1 MKRMQLDRKN
11 VSQYLKESK
20 FEQLFIEELGW
31 DRHTGK
37 LEVDVNG
44 EGYHLSVIAH
54 KRGMVTYTC
63 QLAGSRLT
71 IDDTIRKIEIQVA
84 KSAYQHLIIYTDA
97 NKVEQIWQWAKRE
110 HGKPIIRRH
119 YHYFTHQSGEPLIQK
134 LQSISFALEDEENLT
149 VVDVA
154 GRARQAFDIEKVTKK
169 FYDRFKKEHDAF
181 LEFINGIPDKEL
193 NRWYASVMLNRL
205 MFIYFIQKKG
215 FLDGDIKYLNNKL
228 AQSKQKAKDRYY
240 KDFLC
245 PLFFEGFAKP
255 QDQRSA
261 TMNKLLGNVPYLN
274 GGIFQ
279 KHQIEEFHGKN
290 IEVPDIA
297 FENIFTFFE
306 CYDWHLDDQP
316 TRNDKEINPD
326 VLGYIFEK
334 YINQKQMGAYYTKE
348 DITGYIAQNTVI
360 PRIFDL
366 AKEKCKIAFEG
377 EQSVWRLLK
386 DNPDRYI
393 YDAVKKGVKLEL
405 PKNIAD
411 GLTDVSK
418 RTEWNHSATDEYA
431 LPTEIWREV
440 VARRKRYEEA
450 TTKLVTGEIITIND
464 LITYNIDIR
473 QFAQDVVENCEG
485 PELLRAFWRVIVGRT
500 LSKSNEKFEAGISI
514 LDPTCGSGAFLFAA
528 LNILEPLYEA
538 CLERMRL
545 FVDDLERSGTKK
557 DHEKF
562 SDFKD
567 ILAEVKK
574 HSNAKYFIYKSIIV
588 NNLFGVDIMEEATE
602 ICKLR
607 LFLKLVAQ
615 VDTVEKIEPLPDI
628 DFNIRAGNTLVGYA
642 NLNEVK
648 HSMQGDFLKL
658 QELSDIEQEAESADQ
673 AFQQFRC
680 MQTQQNMDSA
690 SFSKAKTDLKEKLKI
705 MEDRLNGFLASEYG
719 VKEGTKKT
727 KEQYAKWISTHKPFH
742 WLIDYYGIMKNGG
755 FDVIIGNPPYVEYD
769 KKLKEQYVIFGYK
782 TFDCSNLHAFITERC
797 LNLVYNIGRIGLI
810 VPLPAINTLRMKSL
824 QQLIKPVSNSNGRS
838 VWVAAFDE
846 RPSNLFCGVD
856 QRLVIEVFG
865 PSQESPHLI
874 TTGIN
879 RWTASTRPN
888 LFPNL
893 SFTIQPNEV
902 MSLTNS
908 VLKIMNAQLE
918 SRMFELFYKN
928 APLNNYLAIKKS
940 GQLIAYRTAG
950 GRYWKIVLDTPF
962 ESESL
967 SNKIAYL
974 DGINGRQA
982 AAIIMSS
989 TFWWYYSSNF
999 DMYNLKDYMI
1009 FGFRFSHPNSETL
1022 KELDR
1027 LGGELK
1033 ISLLKNSRLDTVK
1046 SKTRGDVTSRRYI
1059 ASKCKNILDE
1069 VDTVLAKHYGFT
1081 DEELDFIINYDI
1093 KYRMGSGLND
1103 EED

>member
-1 MKRMQLDRKN
+1 MQLDRKN

-31 DRHTGK
+31 DRHTGT

-54 KRGMVTYTC
+54 KRGMVAYTC
-63 QLAGSRLT
+63 QLADSRLT
-71 IDDTIRKIEIQVA
+71 IDDTILKIEIQVA
-84 KSAYQHLIIYTDA
+84 KSAHEHLIIYTDA
-97 NKVEQIWQWAKRE
+97 NKAEQIWQWAKRE
-110 HGKPIIRRH
+110 PGKPIIRRH

-169 FYDRFKKEHDAF
+169 FYDLFQKEHNVF
-181 LEFINGIPDKEL
+181 LEFIDGIPDEEL
-193 NRWYASVMLNRL
+193 QRWYASVMLNRL

-215 FLDGDIKYLNNKL
+215 FLDDDIKYLNNKL
-228 AQSKQKAKDRYY
+228 AQSEQKSKDRYY

-255 QDQRSA
+255 QDQRLA

-279 KHQIEEFHGKN
+279 KHQIEEIHGKN

-377 EQSVWRLLK
+377 EQYVWRLLK

-405 PKNIAD
+405 PQNIAD

-418 RTEWNHSATDEYA
+418 RTEWNKSATDEYA

-440 VARRKRYEEA
+440 VARRERYDKVIG
-450 TTKLVTGEIITIND
+450 KLANGEIRTIND
-464 LITYNIDIR
+464 IITYNLDVC
-473 QFAQDVVENCEG
+473 QFAQDMVENCEG
-485 PELLRAFWRVIVGRT
+485 PELLRAFWHVIVGRIP
-500 LSKSNEKFEAGISI
+500 SKSNEKFEAGISI

-538 CLERMRL
+538 CLERMQL

-557 DHEKF
+557 DTEQF

-567 ILAEVKK
+567 ILTEVKK
-574 HSNAKYFIYKSIIV
+574 HSNAKYFIYKSIII
-588 NNLFGVDIMEEATE
+588 NNLFGVDIMEEAIE

-628 DFNIRAGNTLVGYA
+628 DFNIRAGNTLVGFA
-642 NLNEVK
+642 SINEVK
-648 HSMQGDFLKL
+648 RSMKGDFLKL
-658 QELSDIEQEAESADQ
+658 QELPAIEENAQIADK
-673 AFQQFRC
+673 AFQLFRY
-680 MQTQQNMDSA
+680 MQTQRNMEA
-690 SFSKAKTDLKEKLKI
+690 PKFAEAKSVLKEKLKTL
-705 MEDRLNGFLASEYG
+705 EENLNIHLAGEYG
-719 VKEGTKKT
+719 IKEGTKQG
-727 KEQYAKWISTHKPFH
+727 KEQYSNWLSSHKPFH
-742 WLIDYYGIMKNGG
+742 WFIDFYGIIKNGG
-755 FDVIIGNPPYVEYD
+755 FDVIIGNPPYIEYSKIKSD
-769 KKLKEQYVIFGYK
+769 YTIKGFKTEACGNLYAAVIERCISFASQSARQGFIVPTSSISTERMRPFETLLLNCGLLHSTYGFRPGKLFEGSASASLHLSIILINDSFISTPFALHHIKWNTEFRPYLFATLPFYTTTDMDVIQHFGKIPRIANAYHLSILKKIAKKSSADQNFAKTKHSVYYRTTGGLHYRVFTIFPTSSRKESSFA
-782 TFDCSNLHAFITERC
+782 FDNDSDRRVAFCLYASNLWNMFYYTFSNC
-797 LNLVYNIGRIGLI
+797 LDVARFEIEKFPMGLAKMEATSQNQLLV
-810 VPLPAINTLRMKSL
+810 
-824 QQLIKPVSNSNGRS
+824 
-838 VWVAAFDE
+838 
-846 RPSNLFCGVD
+846 
-856 QRLVIEVFG
+856 
-865 PSQESPHLI
+865 
-874 TTGIN
+874 
-879 RWTASTRPN
+879 
-888 LFPNL
+888 
-893 SFTIQPNEV
+893 
-902 MSLTNS
+902 
-908 VLKIMNAQLE
+908 
-918 SRMFELFYKN
+918 
-928 APLNNYLAIKKS
+928 LA
-940 GQLIAYRTAG
+940 
-950 GRYWKIVLDTPF
+950 
-962 ESESL
+962 
-967 SNKIAYL
+967 
-974 DGINGRQA
+974 
-982 AAIIMSS
+982 
-989 TFWWYYSSNF
+989 
-999 DMYNLKDYMI
+999 
-1009 FGFRFSHPNSETL
+1009 
-1022 KELDR
+1022 KELDHNIR
-1027 LGGELK
+1027 QNAEVRVRHYRDEGNINCYTIKMRESK
-1033 ISLLKNSRLDTVK
+1033 PIIDEIDT
-1046 SKTRGDVTSRRYI
+1046 I
-1059 ASKCKNILDE
+1059 
-1069 VDTVLAKHYGFT
+1069 LAKHYSFT